1 MKKIFSVMVVAI
13 VALCSIVLTSCNSNK
28 SNSASD
34 GENKYT
40 EAPLINDFVLLSTV
54 NDDGTAVTGLKKG
67 NDVVIEPQYKEITYD
82 AVDGTFECLVSDDG
96 AHRKFT
102 LADTDGRIMRPGEY
116 EKVTKDEYGYYHFF
130 NDEGEAIYS
139 PKAKTSQGMY
149 QKIVIDGPNH
159 EFIFCKKEGKWGVF
173 SFEGLY
179 VEKMYDN
186 VYIVNY
192 KSDKSFVVITNKNG
206 EWEMYEQ
213 TDKEKLYYDVTA
225 AEIKKLIKT
234 SEPSGFLDVK
244 F

>member
-1 MKKIFSVMVVAI
+1 MVVAI

-28 SNSASD
+28 SNSASE

-40 EAPLINDFVLLSTV
+40 EAPLIDDFVLLSTV

-139 PKAKTSQGMY
+139 PSAKKSLGMY
-149 QKIVIDGPNH
+149 EKISIGGPNH
-159 EFIFCKKEGKWGVF
+159 EFIFCKKDGKWGVSTF
-173 SFEGLY
+173 GDIFFL
-179 VEKMYDN
+179 EKVYDR

-192 KSDKSFVVITNKNG
+192 KNDKSFVVITQKG
-206 EWEMYEQ
+206 DDWEMYEQ
-213 TDKEKLYYDVTA
+213 TDKEKLYFDVTA
-225 AEIKKLIKT
+225 AEIRKLTKN
-234 SEPSGFLDVK
+234 SESGFLDVK